1 MMGCGKSTIGNIFAN
16 KLGYRF
22 IDTDEVAEYMI
33 EMPISDFFNQG
44 REDEFRQLES
54 EILMQMVQYTR
65 VVVSTGGGIVMKNE
79 NWGKRCYC
87 DYDCDDEGWRQRSI
101 VSFTSF
107 IIIIFII
114 YIIINIITIN
124 IGLLRHGVVVF
135 LDLAPDSIYQRLK
148 ADSTQLTKRP
158 LLMNLSD
165 DELLV
170 KLNTLREDRIDKYLA
185 AGK

>member
-22 IDTDEVAEYMI
+22 LDTDEIAEYMI

-79 NWGKRCYC
+79 NWGKECFNES
-87 DYDCDDEGWRQRSI
+87 DNVDNDDDDDDDVI
-101 VSFTSF
+101 VV
-107 IIIIFII
+107 IIIISLSS
-114 YIIINIITIN
+114 
-124 IGLLRHGVVVF
+124 LL
-135 LDLAPDSIYQRLK
+135 
-148 ADSTQLTKRP
+148 
-158 LLMNLSD
+158 LS
-165 DELLV
+165 L
-170 KLNTLREDRIDKYLA
+170 
-185 AGK
+185 